1 VNQRDAMASW
11 WADADEP
18 TRRRALRMAEDDLL
32 PEDMQ
37 RGLAIAGAT
46 VIPLGRSGV
55 DEGPL
60 GYLQPD
66 ALFDFLIER
75 RRRSTRP

>member
-1 VNQRDAMASW
+1 MNQRDAVASW

-37 RGLAIAGAT
+37 RGLAMAGAT
-46 VIPLGRSGV
+46 VIPFGRSGV

-66 ALFDFLIER
+66 ALVDFLAER

>member
-1 VNQRDAMASW
+1 MRPSIGQLEAVASW
-11 WADADEP
+11 WRDADEP
-18 TRRRALRMAEDDLL
+18 TRRRALRLAEDDLL

-37 RGLAIAGAT
+37 RGLAMAGVT

-60 GYLQPD
+60 GYIQPD
-66 ALFDFLIER
+66 ALTDFLADHR
-75 RRRSTRP
+75 A